1 MSCGPAVRIDTP
13 STYTSIRGASWSR
26 RLRALSIASTA
37 DASSAFWLR
46 LVVRCVSQA
55 CQATMAEPITATT
68 TAALV
73 HPLDDPARWACLTA
87 PRAYSCSH
95 GHSDCIVKAYAGLPA
110 AKDRPA
116 GKGMAQPAGMG
127 MAPASQYGHGTPG
140 GPRGNVKAAH

>member
-26 RLRALSIASTA
+26 RLRALSIARA
-37 DASSAFWLR
+37 AEAASAFWPR

-73 HPLDDPARWACLTA
+73 HPLDDPAGWACLAA

-95 GHSDCIVKAYAGLPA
+95 GRSDCIVKAYARPPA

-116 GKGMAQPAGMG
+116 MKGMAQPAGKG
-127 MAPASQYGHGTPG
+127 TAPASQFRHGPPG
-140 GPRGNVKAAH
+140 GPRGNVEAAH

>member
-1 MSCGPAVRIDTP
+1 MSTRPAVRIDTP

-55 CQATMAEPITATT
+55 CQATMAEPIMATT

-73 HPLDDPARWACLTA
+73 HPLDDPAGWVCLTA

-95 GHSDCIVKAYAGLPA
+95 GRSDCIVKAYAGPPA

-116 GKGMAQPAGMG
+116 ITDMAQPAGKG
-127 MAPASQYGHGTPG
+127 MARQPVGAW
-140 GPRGNVKAAH
+140 